1 MMNST
6 IDPGIPRGFTLEPA
20 GYLLHKVS
28 LFVFLGILVLAA
40 WKGQTGIVILLGLI
54 FSAAGLAALWSRISL
69 VGVRCRRTI
78 RERRL
83 FPGESTELVLQIINR
98 KPIPLPWI
106 KIEHEI
112 PVDIAYELNPIPA
125 DRSGYRLLS
134 HSASVL
140 GYKRVSW
147 KCRLLAGKRG
157 YYRLGPLGVTSGD
170 IFGFYPRRASVPL
183 SDSILVYPKIL
194 PLEAIAIPSLHPMGD
209 ARTRRRIFQDPTQPV
224 GLRDYRP
231 GDSPKYIHWKASAR
245 LRELQVKL
253 FEPTVNLQVCVFL
266 VGDLLLDNEAG
277 SEEDFELAVSAAA
290 TYACQL
296 IDQAVPVGLVS
307 NTLQVD
313 SMLEVSIPPGG
324 SREQLL
330 QILEALAKATRKSKA
345 APEVFLQREMAHS
358 PSGTTL
364 ILIASHFGPSLL
376 WFANDLKEK
385 GHRLLLVET
394 GDMPDR
400 PQGDLPVYRI
410 HGRGRIPRGDG
421 NKK

>member
-1 MMNST
+1 MNST

-28 LFVFLGILVLAA
+28 LFVLLGIIVLAA

-54 FSAAGLAALWSRISL
+54 FSAAGLAALWSRVSL
-69 VGVRCRRTI
+69 VGVRCRRAI
-78 RERRL
+78 HERRL
-83 FPGESTELVLQIINR
+83 FPGESTELVLQVINR

-112 PVDIAYELNPIPA
+112 PVEMAKELHTMPA
-125 DRSGYRLLS
+125 ARPGYCLLS

-140 GYKRVSW
+140 AYKRVSW
-147 KCRLLAGKRG
+147 RCRLRAEKRG

-170 IFGFYPRRASVPL
+170 IFGFYPRRASVSL

-194 PLEAIAIPSLHPMGD
+194 PLEAIAVPSLHPVGD
-209 ARTRRRIFQDPTQPV
+209 ARTRRRIFQDPTQPI

-245 LRELQVKL
+245 HRELQVKV
-253 FEPTVNLQVCVFL
+253 FEPTVNLQVCLFL
-266 VGDLLLDNEAG
+266 AGDLRLDEAAG

-296 IDQAVPVGLVS
+296 IDQAIPVGLMS

-330 QILEALAKATRKSKA
+330 QILEALAKITRKSKA
-345 APEVFLQREMAHS
+345 APETFLQREMANF

-364 ILIASHFGPSLL
+364 ILIASRFGPSLL

-385 GHRLLLVET
+385 GHRLLLVEA

-400 PQGDLPVYRI
+400 PQGDIPVYCI
-410 HGRGRIPRGDG
+410 HGTDRTSSGDG
-421 NKK
+421 KKK